1 MSYPKSDDKKIQKL
15 SNLLVSYAER
25 EGLVFSFA
33 EDEIYPLE
41 TFAHFGG
48 LSLFLIEAKEH
59 YEKIYNK
66 LYTVNELM
74 EPFSKSQKE
83 LSVEQKL
90 KEDEYLKSLP
100 MEHEFPVIFESQ
112 EENTYFGFVP
122 RLVNTIGANFSIV
135 THFTHYSL
143 EEYVKIYKRNKM
155 LLIDGKIPLDPL
167 FEKMSK
173 KVNSKQ
179 IRIVEGVKLKNT
191 LDEEVRN
198 S

>member
-15 SNLLVSYAER
+15 SNLLINYAER
-25 EGLVFSFA
+25 EGLVFSFG

-41 TFAHFGG
+41 TFSHFGG
-48 LSLFLIEAKEH
+48 LSLFLIEAKEN

-74 EPFSKSQKE
+74 EPFSKNQKE
-83 LSVEQKL
+83 LSKEEL
-90 KEDEYLKSLP
+90 LIEDEYLSSLP
-100 MEHEFPVIFESQ
+100 ISHEFPILFEAQ

-122 RLVNTIGANFSIV
+122 RLINTLGPNFSVV
-135 THFTHYSL
+135 THFTHYSV

-167 FEKMSK
+167 FEKMLQ

-179 IRIVEGVKLKNT
+179 VKIVEGVKLKNT
-191 LDEEVRN
+191 VDEDIKN
-198 S
+198 T